1 MARIYRVEALAPDQV
16 LIAYP
21 LVTAAFPAVGVQQWQ
36 DYAADMAA
44 AAAAESGVLGLRSAA
59 GYFCGLLIYRNDRG
73 PWHEPR
79 LDVDLFVALDLI
91 DTRTATAAL
100 IGAAEDKAAVLG
112 CTTVFVRLDGGPDS
126 IRTQLRG
133 AGYRPADGVV
143 AKRLAVPAAGRPN

>member
-1 MARIYRVEALAPDQV
+1 MARNYRVEALAPDQV

-21 LVTAAFPAVGVQQWQ
+21 LVTAAFPAVGVRQWQ
-36 DYAADMAA
+36 DYAAGMA

-91 DTRTATAAL
+91 DTRTATTAL
-100 IGAAEDKAAVLG
+100 IGAAEDKAAALG
-112 CTTVFVRLDGGPDS
+112 CTRVFVRLDGGPDS

-143 AKRLAVPAAGRPN
+143 AKSLAVPAATRPN